1 MKQNM
6 DATESGRNL
15 IPSLEELILET
26 KDQFF
31 DHEIPATKYFSV
43 ADGTFIY
50 DLERDGALW
59 PVRVPERIGAG
70 GSVSITVEYA
80 VAGTFA
86 VELICVSGKARPQIR
101 VDSRLSEWDIAYREN
116 DQDRLNLLEVEVPAG
131 KHVITI
137 TNAAYVESWLHIR
150 AYHFGKYLSGR
161 YRLMVI
167 PPNEK
172 AALRIPVDPAT
183 GNRIRIRLGGIGYQ
197 GELHLNGHYLGS
209 FAGPVTSHLAASAR
223 YVKDI
228 RCEYDYYI
236 KPEMTAGAGEGVLE
250 IIIADRE
257 DTRYL
262 SGPCILQ
269 SVELSKLSPDF
280 SLPVFTPKPIEHR
293 VRIAPNK
300 RYFYLE
306 NGQSYFPVGI
316 TLWSPVSGSTVGL
329 KRHNVGPYWCEN
341 DPEITYRWLEK
352 LAAHGM
358 NNIRIVTASTA
369 FIRKIGE
376 INMEKVELLDE
387 VIRRCRK
394 LGLYVVISLED
405 HFNLWNDSEK
415 NPSPF
420 REITRRGRTEREQR
434 SLFFSDPVIRKEMV
448 NFARC
453 LAERYKDEKTVMAY
467 ELMDEVWFSGHRGD
481 PAMLDY
487 HRDLA
492 KAIRSV
498 SADQLLS
505 TSVLSWT
512 FNGKIVDTWVD
523 LLPVEELDFHSF
535 EAYEDWGWSLE
546 RTRQYLYRLS
556 SLGRPAFYGESN
568 WYGNPLFFWQ
578 RAWCTV
584 FSGGVGVRPW
594 NYISEAH
601 MTLMAPL
608 LRFTQK
614 FRWAKITPQIGL
626 AADNR
631 VRSEAEIRYVA
642 DEKGTEIAIWAEGD
656 AGTVVGVNGLSGDY
670 TLEWFDPWDGEIHET
685 KEVKIDKEFQT
696 EIPARGRQKAMVLHL
711 RK

>member
-1 MKQNM
+1 MKQETGDKRPGQDSVMN
-6 DATESGRNL
+6 
-15 IPSLEELILET
+15 LEELVMKT
-26 KDQFF
+26 KDRYF
-31 DHEIPATKYFSV
+31 DHNVPATKYFSV
-43 ADGTFIY
+43 DNGTFIY
-50 DLERDGALW
+50 DLEPDGALW

-70 GSVSITVEYA
+70 GTVSITVEYA

-86 VELICVSGKARPQIR
+86 VQLICVSGKAMPQIR
-101 VDSRLSEWDIAYREN
+101 VDDRVTEWDIEYREN
-116 DQDRLNLLEVEVPAG
+116 DHDRRDLLQVEVPAG

-150 AYHFGKYLSGR
+150 AYHFGKFLSGR
-161 YRLMVI
+161 HRLMVI
-167 PPNEK
+167 PPEEK
-172 AALRIPVDPAT
+172 ALLRIPVDPVT
-183 GNRIRIRLGGIGYQ
+183 GNRIRLRLGGIGYQ
-197 GELHLNGHYLGS
+197 GELRFNGHYVGS
-209 FAGPVTSHLAASAR
+209 FAGPVTSHLAASAL

-236 KPEMTAGAGEGVLE
+236 KPEMTAGANDGVLE
-250 IIIADRE
+250 IIISDRQ

-269 SVELSKLSPDF
+269 SIELSKLSADF
-280 SLPVFTPKPIEHR
+280 RLPVFTPKPIEQR
-293 VRIAPNK
+293 VKIADNK

-306 NGQSYFPVGI
+306 NGESYFPVGI
-316 TLWSPVSGSTVGL
+316 TLWSPTGGSMAGL
-329 KRHNVGPYWCEN
+329 TRHNVGPYWCEN

-352 LAAHGM
+352 LAAYGM

-369 FIRKIGE
+369 FIRRIGE

-387 VIRRCRK
+387 VIRRCRE
-394 LGLYVVISLED
+394 LGLYVVLSLED
-405 HFNLWNDSEK
+405 HFNLWNDSRD

-420 REITRRGRTEREQR
+420 REITRRGRTEKEQR
-434 SLFFSDPVIRKEMV
+434 TIFFSDPVIRREMV
-448 NFARC
+448 NFAKC

-492 KAIRSV
+492 KAIRSIT
-498 SADQLLS
+498 DNQLIS

-512 FNGKIVDTWVD
+512 FNGKIVDAWVD
-523 LLPVEELDFHSF
+523 LLAVEELDFHSF
-535 EAYEDWGWSLE
+535 EAYEDWGWSIE
-546 RTRQYLYRLS
+546 KTMRYLYRLS

-584 FSGGVGVRPW
+584 FSGGVGIRPW

-608 LRFTQK
+608 LRFTQR
-614 FRWAKITPQIGL
+614 FRWAEITPQIGF
-626 AADNR
+626 ASDSR
-631 VRSEAEIRYVA
+631 VQAEAEIRYVA
-642 DEKGTEIAIWAEGD
+642 DEKGSEIAVWVEGD
-656 AGTVVGVNGLSGDY
+656 AGTAVRISGLSGTY
-670 TLEWFDPWDGEIHET
+670 TLEWFDPWDGKIHET
-685 KEVKIDKEFQT
+685 EEVTINETFQT
-696 EIPARGRQKAMVLHL
+696 KLPAKGRQNAMVLHL
-711 RK
+711 RR